1 MKGLGHLPSIDNLRC
16 FLAAAEHL
24 NFRRAAE
31 QMALTPTAFG
41 QRIQKLEELLDQ
53 RLFERTTRHV
63 ELTAAG
69 RRLLGA
75 ARETVQQ
82 ARRCAEAVHKDE
94 EAPARFTVGTRFEL
108 GLSWLV
114 PALSALREVHPNWR
128 VDLYFGSG
136 PDILDQLRA
145 GTVDC
150 IVTSAPVAERQWHSE
165 FLHPEE
171 YVFVAAPSL
180 VEQTPFD
187 APTDAANH
195 VLLDT
200 DRNLPLT
207 RYLTSVTGELHFDRV
222 WLCGA
227 GGAMHQLVV
236 KGEGV
241 AVLPLYMVEE
251 DLEQGRLVRL
261 LPEVELLSD
270 SFRLLYR
277 DSSSLQGVLWRFAEF
292 MRGRPLE

>member
-24 NFRRAAE
+24 NFRRASE

-41 QRIQKLEELLDQ
+41 QRIQKLEDKLDQ

-69 RRLLGA
+69 RQLVAAAKGA
-75 ARETVQQ
+75 IEQ
-82 ARRCAEAVHKDE
+82 AQRCAEAVHLDD
-94 EAPARFTVGTRFEL
+94 EAPARFTLGTRYEL
-108 GLSWLV
+108 GLSWIV
-114 PALSALREVHPNWR
+114 PALAALKKVHPSWH
-128 VDLYFGSG
+128 VDLYCGSG

-145 GTVDC
+145 GKVDC
-150 IVTSAPVAERQWHSE
+150 VVTSAPVAEKKWHSE

-171 YVFVAAPSL
+171 YVFVASPEL
-180 VEQTPFD
+180 IDKTPFES
-187 APTDAANH
+187 PKDAANH

-200 DRNLPLT
+200 DRSLALT
-207 RYLTSVTGELHFDRV
+207 RYLTSATGEMHFDKV

-227 GGAMHQLVV
+227 GGAMHHLVL
-236 KGEGV
+236 EAAGV
-241 AVLPLYMVEE
+241 AVLPRYMIEG
-251 DLEQGRLVRL
+251 DLKDGRLVRL
-261 LPEVELLSD
+261 LPDIELLSD

-277 DSSSLQGVLWRFAEF
+277 DSNSLQGVMGRFAEF
-292 MRGRPLE
+292 MRGRALT

>member
-1 MKGLGHLPSIDNLRC
+1 MKGLGHLPSIENLRC

-69 RRLLGA
+69 RRLLGV
-75 ARETVQQ
+75 ARQTVQQ
-82 ARRCAEAVHKDE
+82 ARRCAEVVHKDE
-94 EAPARFTVGTRFEL
+94 EAPAHFMVGTRFEL
-108 GLSWLV
+108 GLSWIV
-114 PALSALREVHPNWR
+114 PALQDLRDVHPNWH

-136 PDILDQLRA
+136 SDILDELRA
-145 GTVDC
+145 GKVDC
-150 IVTSAPVAERQWHSE
+150 VITSAPVAERKWHAE

-171 YVFVAAPSL
+171 YVFVAAPEL

-187 APTDAANH
+187 KLSDAENH

-200 DRNLPLT
+200 DRTLPLT
-207 RYLTSVTGELHFDRV
+207 RYLMSVTGELKFERV
-222 WLCGA
+222 WMCGA
-227 GGAMHQLVV
+227 GGAMHQLVLQGV
-236 KGEGV
+236 GV
-241 AVLPLYMVEE
+241 AVLPVYMVDD
-251 DLEQGRLVRL
+251 DLEEGRLVRL

-277 DSSSLQGVLWRFAEF
+277 DASSLQGVLWRFAEF

>member
-1 MKGLGHLPSIDNLRC
+1 MKGLGHLPSIENLRC

-63 ELTAAG
+63 ELTAPG
-69 RRLLGA
+69 RRLLGE
-75 ARETVQQ
+75 ARLTIQQ
-82 ARRCAEAVHKDE
+82 ARRCAEAVFDE
-94 EAPARFTVGTRFEL
+94 KEAPARFTVGTRFEL
-108 GLSWLV
+108 GLSWIV
-114 PALSALREVHPNWR
+114 PALEKLREVHPNWH

-136 PDILDQLRA
+136 ADILDQLRA
-145 GTVDC
+145 GKVDC
-150 IVTSAPVAERQWHSE
+150 VVTSAPVAERKWHSE

-171 YVFVAAPSL
+171 YVFVAAPEL
-180 VEQTPFD
+180 LEHTPFD
-187 APTDAANH
+187 GPQDAGAH

-200 DRNLPLT
+200 DRTLPLT
-207 RYLTSVTGELHFDRV
+207 RYLTSVTGELKFDRV

-227 GGAMHQLVV
+227 GGAMHHLVR
-236 KGEGV
+236 KAAGV
-241 AVLPLYMVEE
+241 AVLPLYMVEG
-251 DLEQGRLVRL
+251 DLEDGRLVRL
-261 LPEVELLSD
+261 LPDVELLSD

-277 DSSSLQGVLWRFAEF
+277 DASSLQGVLWRFAEF
-292 MRGRPLE
+292 MRERPLE

>member
-69 RRLLGA
+69 RRLLGQ
-75 ARETVQQ
+75 ARQTVQQ
-82 ARRCAEAVHKDE
+82 ARRCAEVVHREE

-108 GLSWLV
+108 GLSWIV
-114 PALSALREVHPNWR
+114 PALQELREVHPNWH

-136 PDILDQLRA
+136 SDILDELRA
-145 GTVDC
+145 GKVDC
-150 IVTSAPVAERQWHSE
+150 VVTSAPVAERKWHAE

-171 YVFVAAPSL
+171 YVFVAAPDL
-180 VEQTPFD
+180 LDKTPFD
-187 APTDAANH
+187 EPDHAREH
-195 VLLDT
+195 VLLDI
-200 DRNLPLT
+200 DRTLPLT
-207 RYLTSVTGELHFDRV
+207 RYLTSVTGELKFDQV
-222 WLCGA
+222 WMCGA
-227 GGAMHQLVV
+227 GGAMHRLVLDAA
-236 KGEGV
+236 GV
-241 AVLPLYMVEE
+241 AVLPLYMVED
-251 DLEQGRLVRL
+251 DLQEGRLVRL